1 VNESFRENPSQN
13 ANPVNA
19 KIKKA
24 PNDLC
29 VNGSKSV
36 DAGFEHEGS
45 LTSSSLIGRQNDEP
59 ALCAQRTDLYLQI
72 FIRKQELIKLLAKRY
87 HLLIIL

>member
-1 VNESFRENPSQN
+1 MRTFRENLPQN
-13 ANPVNA
+13 ANPVNS

-72 FIRKQELIKLLAKRY
+72 IIRKELTKLLEKR
-87 HLLIIL
+87 HRLLIIL